1 MLRTFTRLAFG
12 TLTGLSLAFVAAAQT
27 PAPSAVG
34 WLRYV
39 IPPDPPR
46 YHDMPRVVSLLG
58 DENFQPA
65 PEEEMAAEEL
75 DRGLGHMVAGTDILL
90 HRIDPRADAII
101 LGTPAALR
109 RAHISSI
116 ARGWIDK
123 PVPEEGFR
131 IVHLRNGIRQWWVL
145 EGGSPRAELYAAF
158 RFAAMVAEDRQL
170 PEELAESPRLPLR
183 AIQLEGEAPE
193 TTQLHQYGRLFASV
207 GINGVILSANT
218 QQVTEAQRTLRPFG
232 IRVFSSEQ
240 QLEANSNVHLQ
251 DATFRDAPLSGL
263 VAPLSSP
270 TGKHALRYALLPGG
284 LRQPVTPLHAWQST
298 LRNHN
303 QENVSGALG
312 VLPQEAVLPM
322 LDQPLYQASLYA
334 FGRFAWNPAES
345 RDSILDQWARQTWGD
360 DARIYA
366 VAKKIVLDGEA
377 SYTGLTSPLGLPRLG
392 TDRGPDPMLAGGS
405 HPLADHEGIGADR
418 LHSADFPASFRNEYA
433 TPTGTPAEWLLLL
446 HRVPLHFRL
455 RDGLT
460 VTQAVYDATFTGAST
475 AANADDAWDE
485 TRDLLEPER
494 WMPVHLLLQ
503 DSARRAEI
511 WREAVTDWLL
521 RVTGVPD
528 TLGFA
533 GKHAGRIEAESMA
546 LTGYREVL
554 TEEKEA
560 ASGGTYVAC
569 ALSDCAASTEFRGEA
584 NVYRIEVGYFDAS
597 TTPKRFVLRVNG
609 AVVDTW
615 MSMPRG
621 ATPGGISAERF
632 VRNGVR
638 LKPGDRVEV
647 HSSGPLDFVEIT
659 RDPRW
664 N

>member
-1 MLRTFTRLAFG
+1 MLRTLTRLALG
-12 TLTGLSLAFVAAAQT
+12 TLTGLSLAFAAVTPASAQV
-27 PAPSAVG
+27 PAPSAVA

-109 RAHISSI
+109 RARIGNI
-116 ARGWIDK
+116 APGWVDK

-158 RFAAMVAEDRQL
+158 RFAAMVTEDRQL
-170 PEELAESPRLPLR
+170 PDDLAESPRLPLR
-183 AIQLEGEAPE
+183 AIQLEGELPDNA
-193 TTQLHQYGRLFASV
+193 QLRQYGRLFASV
-207 GINGVILSANT
+207 GINGVVLRTPQLS
-218 QQVTEAQRTLRPFG
+218 EAQRTLRPFG
-232 IRVFSSEQ
+232 IRVFASTQ
-240 QLEANSNVHLQ
+240 QLEADRGVHLQ
-251 DATFRDAPLSGL
+251 DASFPDAPLSGL
-263 VAPLSSP
+263 AAPIPS
-270 TGKHALRYALLPGG
+270 TGKHVLRYPLLPGG

-298 LRNHN
+298 LRSG
-303 QENVSGALG
+303 ETVSGALG

-377 SYTGLTSPLGLPRLG
+377 SYAGLTSPLGLPRLG
-392 TDRGPDPMLAGGS
+392 TDLGPDSMLASGTHS
-405 HPLADHEGIGADR
+405 LADHEGIGADR
-418 LHSADFPASFRNEYA
+418 LSAFSPDVRKEYA

-455 RDGLT
+455 RDGQT
-460 VTQAVYDATFTGAST
+460 VTQAVYDAAFTGASI
-475 AANADDAWDE
+475 AANADDDWDE
-485 TRDLLEPER
+485 TRSLLEPER
-494 WMPVHLLLQ
+494 WMPVHMLLQ

-533 GKHAGRIEAESMA
+533 GKHAGRIEAESMS
-546 LTGYREVL
+546 LTGYRQVL
-554 TEEKEA
+554 TEQKEA
-560 ASGGTYVAC
+560 SSNGSYVAC
-569 ALSDCAASTEFRGEA
+569 SLADCAASTEFRGEA

-597 TTPKRFVLRVNG
+597 TTPKRFVLRING

-621 ATPGGISAERF
+621 AAPGGISAERF

-638 LKPGDRVEV
+638 LKSGDRVEV
-647 HSSGPLDFVEIT
+647 HSSGPLDFVEIS